1 MARQTRDPQLPRK
14 PPCTV
19 PRRGRRF
26 ALWDRSLALVVV
38 AVAAS
43 ACQERAGPTGPVEPP
58 PPSELT
64 LAEQQ
69 VSGANTGF
77 GLGLL
82 RQVLAEESEPNVLI
96 SPLSASMALGMTM
109 NGAIGDTY
117 DAMRATLGFGA
128 LSEAEVNAAYRG
140 LIDYL
145 RGRDSKVEFGL
156 ANSAWYEQSFPV
168 HDAFLNTARDHF
180 DADVHAIDFMDPA
193 SPGVISAWA
202 EDRTGGRIQD
212 LVTEIDPLEKLF
224 LVNAVY
230 FKAPWSLPF
239 NPDATHPGSF
249 RTLGGG
255 IVQVPLMTLDGS
267 IHHVS
272 DASFDAVE
280 LMYADSAY
288 SMLVVAPAEGRELAE
303 LDAVLTPSGL
313 DALVGS
319 LASSRILLTLP
330 KFTFEY
336 EVLLDPALDRM
347 GMGIAFHPFLAD
359 FTRIADRDD
368 LHITRVNQ
376 KAFIDVHE
384 LGTEA
389 AAATS
394 VGVGIT
400 SAPPQITFDRP
411 FHFVIRERASGTI
424 LFLGQVGDPSS

>member
-1 MARQTRDPQLPRK
+1 MTSPTRDPQLPR
-14 PPCTV
+14 PPQHPVSQWC
-19 PRRGRRF
+19 RRSAVWARSF
-26 ALWDRSLALVVV
+26 AVVVV
-38 AVAAS
+38 AATTS
-43 ACQERAGPTGPVEPP
+43 ACQERTGPTDPVGPP

-77 GLGLL
+77 GLTLL
-82 RQVLAEESEPNVLI
+82 REVLADETEPNVLI

-109 NGAIGDTY
+109 NGAVGDTY

-140 LIDYL
+140 LIDHL

-168 HDAFLNTARDHF
+168 HEAFLRAARDHF
-180 DADVHAIDFMDPA
+180 DAEVRAIDFLDPE

-202 EDRTGGRIQD
+202 EERTGGRIQD

-239 NPDATHPGSF
+239 NPDATHPGPF

-255 IVQVPLMTLDGS
+255 AVQVPLMTLDGAVR
-267 IHHVS
+267 HVS
-272 DASFDAVE
+272 NASFEAVE

-288 SMLVVAPAEGRELAE
+288 SMLVVAPAVGRELE
-303 LDAVLTPSGL
+303 DLDAVLTPSGL
-313 DALVGS
+313 DVLVES
-319 LASSRILLTLP
+319 LESSRIFLTLP
-330 KFTFEY
+330 KFTFDY
-336 EVLLDPALDRM
+336 DVRLDPALDRM
-347 GMGIAFHPFLAD
+347 GMGIAFVPFLAD
-359 FTRIADRDD
+359 FTRIADRAD
-368 LHITRVNQ
+368 LHITRVGQ

-389 AAATS
+389 AAATV
-394 VGVGIT
+394 VGTGVT
-400 SAPPQITFDRP
+400 SAPPRITFDRP
-411 FHFVIRERASGTI
+411 FHFMIRERASGTI
-424 LFLGQVGDPSS
+424 LFLGRVGDPSA